1 MADDDF
7 AGAGGRFAADAPPG
21 GGYGMTSA
29 SWEAG
34 GSQGRRPDVPE
45 PGEKRSRFA
54 GLSAGTVAV
63 ALLAGFVGGAA
74 GFGGS
79 LLLGSSDGSG
89 SPTLSQHDSAVG
101 TQISAQSGTV
111 QFAAEKASKS
121 TVDIAVSSR
130 SGSAEGTGVVL
141 TADGYV
147 LTNNHVVS
155 SGGDISVTLPNGKK
169 ASGQVIGTAPSYD
182 LAVIKL
188 DGVGGLTAAELG
200 RSSDLAVGQAA
211 VAIGSPLGLEGTVTS
226 GIVSALDRTV
236 EVSSDNG
243 QAVVYNGIQTDA
255 SINPGNSGGPL
266 VNLDGQVIGINS
278 SIQSNTSSESSAG
291 NIGLGFSIPIDTAS
305 RVAEEIIKSGVAM
318 KPQLGVTG
326 VDGEAGNAVIS
337 SVSAG
342 SAAEKAGLR
351 QGDTILEVNGKAVSA
366 FSDLIAQIGS
376 SEPGGKVTLTVGDA
390 QGGNAHPVEVTLGS
404 VRDSEPETAT
414 QRPGAES
421 PYQWPGGQLP
431 YGR

>member
-1 MADDDF
+1 MADNDF
-7 AGAGGRFAADAPPG
+7 AGAGDRFAADVPSG
-21 GGYGMTSA
+21 GGRGATSA
-29 SWEAG
+29 PWESATP
-34 GSQGRRPDVPE
+34 QGQQPTGFSSERRPRLGGV
-45 PGEKRSRFA
+45 
-54 GLSAGTVAV
+54 SAGTVVV
-63 ALLAGFVGGAA
+63 ALLAGLVGGAA

-79 LLLGSSDGSG
+79 LLLGTSGSSG
-89 SPTLSQHDSAVG
+89 SPVLNQHDSTVG
-101 TQISAQSGTV
+101 AQVSSQSGTV

-155 SGGDISVTLPNGKK
+155 SGGDISVTLPDGKK
-169 ASGQVIGTAPSYD
+169 SAGEVVGTAPSYD

-188 DGVGGLTAAELG
+188 AGVDGLTAAELG
-200 RSSDLAVGQAA
+200 KSSNLAVGQTA

-236 EVSSDNG
+236 EVSSDDG

-278 SIQSNTSSESSAG
+278 SIQSNTSGESSAG

-305 RVAEEIIKSGVAM
+305 RVAGEIIESGAAM

-326 VDGEAGNAVIS
+326 TDGESGNAVIS
-337 SVSAG
+337 TVSAG

-351 QGDTILEVNGKAVSA
+351 QGDTILEVDGKAVSA

-376 SEPGGKVTLTVGDA
+376 SEPGGKVVLTVGDA

-404 VRDSEPETAT
+404 VRDSEPETTT
-414 QRPGAES
+414 QRPGVQS
-421 PYQWPGGQLP
+421 PYQWPGGQFP